1 MVAATSPLERRIARV
16 ARRSARVILALRAEG
31 NLDAAR
37 KLEAA
42 ACEAVEQ
49 MRKGAL

>member
-1 MVAATSPLERRIARV
+1 MVANTNLERRIARV
-16 ARRSARVILALRAEG
+16 SRRSARVILALRAEG

>member
-1 MVAATSPLERRIARV
+1 MPTSLPTESRIAKM

-31 NLDAAR
+31 NHDAAR